1 LFLFVLMLAGMDDT
15 PDGELIRRAKQ
26 GDRAAFGLLVRR
38 YQRKVYAL
46 CFRLG
51 GSHDVADDLT
61 QEAFIKAFQAV
72 GTFDESYPFGGW
84 IARIA
89 ANNAFNYLNRQ
100 KFQLN
105 GEESELALDQM
116 AAADPDPQQMLTQ
129 QEIDKRYQQALA
141 QLPPDYRIVFVLRM
155 QEEMSYADIAT
166 TLKINEGTVMSR
178 LHRARQKLMLAL
190 KDLLEP

>member
-1 LFLFVLMLAGMDDT
+1 MFLLVLMLAGMDDT

-72 GTFDESYPFGGW
+72 GTFDEKYPFGGW

-100 KFQLN
+100 KFQLS

-116 AAADPDPQQMLTQ
+116 AAVDSDPQEMLTQ
-129 QEIDKRYQQALA
+129 QEIDKRYQHALA

-178 LHRARQKLMLAL
+178 LHRARRKLMLAL

>member
-1 LFLFVLMLAGMDDT
+1 MFFFVWMVGADET
-15 PDGELIRRAKQ
+15 PDEELIRRAKR
-26 GDRAAFGLLVRR
+26 GDRKAFGVLVKRH
-38 YQRKVYAL
+38 QRKVYAL

-61 QEAFIKAFQAV
+61 QEAFIKAFQAIDS
-72 GTFDESYPFGGW
+72 FDERYAFGGW

-89 ANNAFNYLNRQ
+89 ANNAYNFLQRR
-100 KFQLN
+100 KFQLDS
-105 GEESELALDQM
+105 EESEAVFEQM
-116 AAADPDPQQMLTQ
+116 ATVDPDPQQTLSQ

-141 QLPPDYRIVFVLRM
+141 QLPAEYRIVFVLRM
-155 QEEMSYADIAT
+155 QQDMSYADIAA

-178 LHRARQKLMLAL
+178 LHRARKQLMEAL

>member
-1 LFLFVLMLAGMDDT
+1 MLAGMDDT
-15 PDGELIRRAKQ
+15 PDRELIRRAKQ

-72 GTFDESYPFGGW
+72 GTFDEKYPFGGW
-84 IARIA
+84 ITRIA
-89 ANNAFNYLNRQ
+89 ANNALNYLNRQ

-105 GEESELALDQM
+105 GEESELVLQQM
-116 AAADPDPQQMLTQ
+116 ATVDPDPQETLTQ

-155 QEEMSYADIAT
+155 QEEMSYADIAA